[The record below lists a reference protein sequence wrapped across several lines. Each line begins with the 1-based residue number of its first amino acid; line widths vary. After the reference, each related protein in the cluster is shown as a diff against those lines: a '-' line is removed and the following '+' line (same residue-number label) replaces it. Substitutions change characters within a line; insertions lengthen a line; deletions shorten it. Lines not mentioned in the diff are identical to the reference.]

1 MEAIQP
7 ALRRASH
14 DKGHGEAISTRPRA
28 TSEIRSGTDVQGVI
42 ENRSPANLPRGF
54 ESMLKTTTE
63 TGDIGLFSIKPS
75 RVPQPLGTPR
85 RNKGN
90 YNESEQ
96 QKPRHNFQPYGVP
109 AVDDRR
115 RLPSYT
121 RDASSEVIS
130 MYETASQKSGSRV
143 FDEPDYRS
151 YSLTQTSYSSYTL
164 SNHRSYASLRS
175 QADVSNP
182 VQRPRSPFAYPARL
196 KRPGFRPSSP
206 ALTDGGLVD
215 YSRRAEIERIPQH
228 GSGHSTSS
236 PSSLYAQRR
245 RPHQPLR
252 PEANRSTPS
261 ILSQSSPNRRSSS
274 PLVSLRN
281 GASSHDWPRRA
292 GPASVNTS
300 PARSTFSLASTVNLY
315 ANVQPRSTTT
325 TPGKVPPPSP
335 LYYDYTEDFEVEV
348 YSESEAP
355 EPPPQFRIDKT
366 IPEERPMSSE
376 GRPTGELS
384 QQESGSNVFQPFTA
398 AEVVSR
404 RSSTR
409 TSSDGVPKPKPIPSE
424 LREQV
429 FAVEM
434 TPVEVE
440 TVALPADDL
449 QDRKSVRLSGLGY
462 GAQQLGNHVDEVL
475 RLFPDSIL
483 KITNPKKNNRHAV
496 VDLGNGKSSEESL
509 EKFIEPKSAR
519 TSHSTIINI
528 PSFPPPPKSHTIVET
543 KLPVISGLDQSIS
556 GPSVATSRPHEAF
569 PSLTEQSEIRCGQTA
584 FTSKNFTSGTEVQGP
599 GASSSIEGGPVGG
612 INTSESRSRSAEVQ
626 ALSST
631 LPPARRTPIVSP
643 TIPENLGF
651 REAGTD
657 RNPVPPL
664 SLQSGR
670 NAGEVQAMS
679 QVQPLTRNQYYSGN
693 RRMNFASVTDEI
705 PDCSHKIPKQAVARP
720 ESPMLAPKPISPA
733 RQLKL
738 KNSVPQLMKALPP
751 LPPEPLS
758 RPTSPPEHPVFN
770 ERELPGRF
778 QEEPDSA
785 LTQEKTEVSKKALS
799 LKIENEKDKKY
810 MLENSSVLQLK
821 LEEKGAQRTAE
832 SALPLPRLKLK
843 MKNSVPRSTSPP
855 ESRPWNLAEN
865 YNWSTQNPTL
875 CLPAQDLQCPDSKTP
890 KFKLKVVRASNS
902 TQGTVRVNR
911 DSAEPRPLTV
921 LQFTNPKDLFTPT
934 LGVDNIFRQVSR
946 HLHSRKTSTTSN
958 HASQN
963 QTTLFSKRISNQPS
977 TSGAPAADPG
987 IAQILPTATPLSP
1000 SEARSVFSDDSSNVQ
1015 RDHSL
1020 RLRGRFS
1027 NLRARIAAPY
1037 AIRTGTQSYDD
1048 ITWRDRNGP
1057 DALAPSAS
1065 RSIPNLQDSRKS
1077 TDYARP
1083 MRRFVEKA
1091 NRQKLKAKVH
1101 RWLKGAKSAIAARVR
1116 SRQQEETQ
1124 RS

>member
-28 TSEIRSGTDVQGVI
+28 TSEIRSGTNVQGVI

-215 YSRRAEIERIPQH
+215 YSRRAEIERIPQ
-228 GSGHSTSS
+228 
-236 PSSLYAQRR
+236 
-245 RPHQPLR
+245 
-252 PEANRSTPS
+252 
-261 ILSQSSPNRRSSS
+261 
-274 PLVSLRN
+274 
-281 GASSHDWPRRA
+281 
-292 GPASVNTS
+292 
-300 PARSTFSLASTVNLY
+300 
-315 ANVQPRSTTT
+315 
-325 TPGKVPPPSP
+325 
-335 LYYDYTEDFEVEV
+335 DFEVEV

-670 NAGEVQAMS
+670 NAGEVQAIS